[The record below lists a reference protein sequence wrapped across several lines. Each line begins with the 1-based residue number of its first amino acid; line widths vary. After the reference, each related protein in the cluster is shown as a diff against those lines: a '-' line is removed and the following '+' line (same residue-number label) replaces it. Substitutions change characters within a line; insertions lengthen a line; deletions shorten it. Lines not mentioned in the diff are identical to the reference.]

1 MNKVKGKKWQTPY
14 GKIGLRR
21 EIMSVW
27 HDRYHWFMSTV
38 FPDEGPWTPKV
49 TVLERVEADG
59 SQKAVRQGKR
69 LYVHQ
74 CAFIFNIERVSF
86 LLPLLP
92 ERSIGV
98 GVLPNLPWY
107 VGGLS
112 VVWTNQLL
120 LLCLDYLI
128 SSEAPI
134 GQFWGKK
141 EVNFPLNTWKFGLHH
156 TIQILGPDSFPLTL
170 CAFWLQ

>member
-1 MNKVKGKKWQTPY
+1 MTDTLWENRLEKGNYVSVAWQISLIYVYCISWWRALNPWSHCT
-14 GKIGLRR
+14 R
-21 EIMSVW
+21 ESGGRWI
-27 HDRYHWFMSTV
+27 
-38 FPDEGPWTPKV
+38 PE
-49 TVLERVEADG
+49 G
-59 SQKAVRQGKR
+59 SQTGKEAVCTLMCFYLQHWESQLPATPSAREKYWGGSTSKPPMGGR
-69 LYVHQ
+69 L
-74 CAFIFNIERVSF
+74 
-86 LLPLLP
+86 
-92 ERSIGV
+92 
-98 GVLPNLPWY
+98 
-107 VGGLS
+107 LS